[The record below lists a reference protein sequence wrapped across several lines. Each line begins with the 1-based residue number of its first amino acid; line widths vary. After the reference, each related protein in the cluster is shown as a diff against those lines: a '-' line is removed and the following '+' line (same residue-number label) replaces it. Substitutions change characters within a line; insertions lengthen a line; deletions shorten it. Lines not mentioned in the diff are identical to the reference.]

1 MAASKARAEG
11 AVAMAS
17 VVAMDRGSA
26 KRVSH
31 VNRANPAKAA
41 AATVVTAKSEPSAR
55 SEQNVKRGRSNARN
69 VLQRAGRTVVQTGG
83 AHGLANAAM
92 RAVKTIT

>member
-1 MAASKARAEG
+1 MNPLSNPQTLRVLTAALALALTAAPSWSAE
-11 AVAMAS
+11 S
-17 VVAMDRGSA
+17 Q
-26 KRVSH
+26 
-31 VNRANPAKAA
+31 PAKAA

-55 SEQNVKRGRSNARN
+55 SEQNAKRGRSNARS
-69 VLQRAGRTVVQTGG
+69 VPQKTGRTVVQTGG